1 MKLIEPEKKKD
12 KIPFDEYIAYNFSK
26 KFILFQYTDTS
37 IYSENKKINKKL
49 QEQLKTFP
57 DLLSNEEELY
67 KTLLKIINEMIRK
80 KDIEKAKK
88 YHNISSK
95 STGIQTGLS
104 YHYDYKCPVNVIR
117 KTFEL
122 TKLSFTSE
130 MNKEKFSEN
139 IIKSKFISFFKNDE
153 NLIFLISCFFT
164 FYFYK

>member
-1 MKLIEPEKKKD
+1 MGTRKKKD

-88 YHNISSK
+88 IS
-95 STGIQTGLS
+95 
-104 YHYDYKCPVNVIR
+104 
-117 KTFEL
+117 
-122 TKLSFTSE
+122 
-130 MNKEKFSEN
+130 
-139 IIKSKFISFFKNDE
+139 
-153 NLIFLISCFFT
+153 
-164 FYFYK
+164 

>member
-1 MKLIEPEKKKD
+1 
-12 KIPFDEYIAYNFSK
+12 
-26 KFILFQYTDTS
+26 
-37 IYSENKKINKKL
+37 
-49 QEQLKTFP
+49 
-57 DLLSNEEELY
+57 
-67 KTLLKIINEMIRK
+67 MIRK

-88 YHNISSK
+88 YHNILSK
-95 STGIQTGLS
+95 WTGIQTGLS

-164 FYFYK
+164 FYFYKWKY